1 MRHLVLFIVKNIGFF
16 FFLAIKRERERKWEN
31 RKKIVREKGREKR
44 ERDISCFTL
53 GWCGQLYVRVRYSNL
68 GAIY

>member
-1 MRHLVLFIVKNIGFF
+1 M
-16 FFLAIKRERERKWEN
+16 
-31 RKKIVREKGREKR
+31 REKGREKR